1 MGRASGG
8 PIIDKVKKILIA
20 TDGSTA
26 SYEAVEFGVELA
38 EQHDAVVVLVHVVP
52 PPDQAGLGLLQR
64 RPEPS
69 ERDRQALEDAETVA
83 ARHGVTVV
91 TKVLSGDAVDEI
103 VACADNLDADLIVVG
118 SRGRGAPARALL
130 GSVSHGVLTE
140 STRPV
145 ALVGG
150 RAGAGSAVR
159 SPQG

>member
-1 MGRASGG
+1 VR
-8 PIIDKVKKILIA
+8 KILIA

-38 EQHDAVVVLVHVVP
+38 EQQDAVVFLVHVVP
-52 PPDQAGLGLLQR
+52 PLDRPALGSLHT

-69 ERDRQALEDAETVA
+69 ERDRRALENAETVA
-83 ARHGVTVV
+83 ERHGVPAV

-103 VACADNLDADLIVVG
+103 VAFADNLGVDLIVVG
-118 SRGRGAPARALL
+118 SRGRGGPDRALL

-145 ALVGG
+145 AVVGG
-150 RAGAGSAVR
+150 AANARTVTSR
-159 SPQG
+159 